1 MKKKLYI
8 TLLTTVLIGMNAC
21 ESSDLPIQHADSYD
35 YITFAVKTQKTQTR
49 AQVYE
54 GYDASRHPQTLG
66 VFGYYN
72 LPAHNF
78 TSAEGTNYAIF
89 NNETVNYDKTSGN
102 WKTNPERKWDDYK
115 NNNFDFFGYMPQ
127 NGQAS
132 LTKSS
137 TQESTYVLS
146 IPYTIPTINDKSSP
160 ILFEK
165 DLSKAPIICA
175 LPEHKEGT
183 TAAGTEKTFERVVE
197 MKFDQTMTG
206 YYLNFQLDTRMNKL
220 RHFRIKGVKLY
231 GTLPTGGTLS
241 RSYTFK
247 ENSWTVEAIK
257 WTDLQTTGFDAT
269 TGIALAKDKDAE
281 NPASPAAN
289 DTLYLNDTKFRR
301 WGATFYAPSTTLFV
315 PTIAVT
321 YDVTMED
328 ENQKEITT
336 RKDVTST
343 IILNNQYFST
353 LKPES
358 TATIY
363 PINILIQPRFLYV
376 LADQDAWS
384 GFLLIDK

>member
-21 ESSDLPIQHADSYD
+21 ESSELPIQHADSYD

-72 LPAHNF
+72 LPDHNF
-78 TSAEGTNYAIF
+78 TSAEGTNQAIF
-89 NNETVNYDKTSGN
+89 NNETVEYDTQSGN
-102 WKTNPERKWDDYK
+102 WKTDPERKWDDYK
-115 NNNFDFFGYMPQ
+115 SNNFDFFGYMPQ
-127 NGQAS
+127 NAQAS
-132 LTKSS
+132 LTKSPTS
-137 TQESTYVLS
+137 ESTYMLS
-146 IPYTIPTINDKSSP
+146 IPYTIPLIYDKPSP

-165 DLSKAPIICA
+165 DLKQAPIICA

-197 MKFDQTMTG
+197 MRFDQTMTG

-220 RHFRIKGVKLY
+220 RHFRIRGVKIY

-241 RSYTFK
+241 RSYTYNG
-247 ENSWTVEAIK
+247 NSWTAEAIK
-257 WTDLQTTGFDAT
+257 WTAPQTTEFDAT

-281 NPASPAAN
+281 YPASPT
-289 DTLYLNDTKFRR
+289 DGETLNIDDTKFHR

-321 YDVTMED
+321 YDVTMAD
-328 ENQKEITT
+328 EKGTEVIT

-343 IILNNQYFST
+343 IILNQQYFST

-384 GFLLIDK
+384 GFLLVDK

>member
-1 MKKKLYI
+1 MKKKQYI

-35 YITFAVKTQKTQTR
+35 YITFAVKTQKPQTR

-54 GYDASRHPQTLG
+54 GYDASRHPHTLG

-72 LPAHNF
+72 LSDHNF
-78 TSAEGTNYAIF
+78 ASAEGTNQAIF

-127 NGQAS
+127 NAQAS
-132 LTKSS
+132 LLKPSAT
-137 TQESTYVLS
+137 ESTYVLS
-146 IPYTIPTINDKSSP
+146 IPYTIPQLNDKPSP
-160 ILFEK
+160 ILF
-165 DLSKAPIICA
+165 DLKQAPIICA
-175 LPEHKEGT
+175 LPEHKEGS

-220 RHFRIKGVKLY
+220 RHFRIKGVKIY

-241 RSYTFK
+241 RSYTYNG
-247 ENSWTVEAIK
+247 NSWTAEAIK
-257 WTDLQTTGFDAT
+257 WTDLQTTVFDANN
-269 TGIALAKDKDAE
+269 GIALAKDKDAE
-281 NPASPAAN
+281 KPASPAAN
-289 DTLYLNDTKFRR
+289 DTLNLNDTKFRR
-301 WGATFYAPSTTLFV
+301 WGATFYTPSTTLFV

-321 YDVTMED
+321 YNVTMED
-328 ENQKEITT
+328 EKGKEVIT
-336 RKDVTST
+336 REDVTST
-343 IILNNQYFST
+343 IILDKQYFET

>member
-1 MKKKLYI
+1 MKKKQYI

-21 ESSDLPIQHADSYD
+21 ESSDLPIQHADNYD

-54 GYDASRHPQTLG
+54 GYDASRHPHTLG

-72 LPAHNF
+72 LPDHNF
-78 TSAEGTNYAIF
+78 ASAEGTNQAIF
-89 NNETVNYDKTSGN
+89 NNETVEYDTQSGN
-102 WKTNPERKWDDYK
+102 WKTDPERKWDDY
-115 NNNFDFFGYMPQ
+115 NSNNFDFFGYMPQ
-127 NGQAS
+127 NAQAS
-132 LTKSS
+132 LTKPS
-137 TQESTYVLS
+137 TSESTYVLS
-146 IPYTIPTINDKSSP
+146 IPYTIPQLNDKASP
-160 ILFEK
+160 ILF
-165 DLSKAPIICA
+165 DLKQAPIICA

-197 MKFDQTMTG
+197 MRFDQTMTG

-220 RHFRIKGVKLY
+220 RHFRIRGVKIY

-247 ENSWTVEAIK
+247 ENSWTAEAIK
-257 WTDLQTTGFDAT
+257 WTNLQTKEFDANN
-269 TGIALAKDKDAE
+269 GIALAMNQDAKK
-281 NPASPAAN
+281 PASPK
-289 DTLYLNDTKFRR
+289 DDETLNIDDKDFHR

-328 ENQKEITT
+328 EKGTEVIT

-343 IILNNQYFST
+343 IILNQQYFST

>member
-49 AQVYE
+49 AQEYE
-54 GYDASRHPQTLG
+54 GYDASRHPHTLG

-72 LPAHNF
+72 LSAHDF
-78 TSAEGTNYAIF
+78 TLGEGTNHAIF
-89 NNETVNYDKTSGN
+89 NNETVNYDETSGN
-102 WKTNPERKWDDYK
+102 WKTTPERKWDDYK

-127 NGQAS
+127 NAKAS

-146 IPYTIPTINDKSSP
+146 IPYTIQINGNLSP
-160 ILFEK
+160 ILF
-165 DLSKAPIICA
+165 DLKQAPIICA
-175 LPEHKEGT
+175 QPEHKEGT
-183 TAAGTEKTFERVVE
+183 TAGGTEKTFERVVE
-197 MKFDQTMTG
+197 MRFDQTMTG
-206 YYLNFQLDTRMNKL
+206 YYLNFQLDSRMNIL
-220 RHFRIKGVKLY
+220 RHFRIKGVKIY

-247 ENSWTVEAIK
+247 ENSWTAEAIK
-257 WTDLQTTGFDAT
+257 WTDLQTKEFDAT
-269 TGIALAKDKDAE
+269 NGIALAKDKA
-281 NPASPAAN
+281 NPASPTEGE
-289 DTLYLNDTKFRR
+289 TLDIDDQDFRR

-321 YDVTMED
+321 YDVTMEG
-328 ENQKEITT
+328 ENKKEITT

-343 IILNNQYFST
+343 IILNQQYFST

>member
-1 MKKKLYI
+1 MKKKQYI
-8 TLLTTVLIGMNAC
+8 TLLTMVLIGMNAC

-49 AQVYE
+49 AQDYE
-54 GYDASRHPQTLG
+54 GYDASRHPHTLG

-72 LPAHNF
+72 LSDHDF
-78 TSAEGTNYAIF
+78 TLGEGTNHAIF
-89 NNETVNYDKTSGN
+89 NNETVEYDTQSGN
-102 WKTNPERKWDDYK
+102 WKTDPERKWDDYK

-127 NGQAS
+127 NAQAS

-137 TQESTYVLS
+137 TSESTYVLS
-146 IPYTIPTINDKSSP
+146 IPYTIPLLNDKASP
-160 ILFEK
+160 ILF
-165 DLSKAPIICA
+165 DLKQAPIICA
-175 LPEHKEGT
+175 LPEHKEET

-220 RHFRIKGVKLY
+220 RHFRIKGVKIY
-231 GTLPTGGTLS
+231 GKLPTGGTLS

-247 ENSWTVEAIK
+247 ENSWTAEPIK
-257 WTDLQTTGFDAT
+257 WTNLQTTEFDAT
-269 TGIALAKDKDAE
+269 TGIALAMNQDAE
-281 NPASPAAN
+281 NPASPK
-289 DTLYLNDTKFRR
+289 DGETLNIDDKDFRR
-301 WGATFYAPSTTLFV
+301 WGATFYAPSTTQFI

-328 ENQKEITT
+328 EKGMEVIT

-343 IILNNQYFST
+343 IILNQQYFST

>member
-1 MKKKLYI
+1 MKKKQYI

-54 GYDASRHPQTLG
+54 GYDASRHPHTLG

-72 LPAHNF
+72 LPDHNF
-78 TSAEGTNYAIF
+78 ASAEGTNQAIF
-89 NNETVNYDKTSGN
+89 NNETVEYDTQSGN
-102 WKTNPERKWDDYK
+102 WKTDPERKWDDYK
-115 NNNFDFFGYMPQ
+115 SNNFDFFGYMPQ
-127 NGQAS
+127 NTQAS
-132 LTKSS
+132 PTKSS

-146 IPYTIPTINDKSSP
+146 IPYTIPQLYGKASP
-160 ILFEK
+160 ILF
-165 DLSKAPIICA
+165 DLKQAPIICA

-197 MKFDQTMTG
+197 MRFDQTMTG

-220 RHFRIKGVKLY
+220 RHFRIRGVKIY

-247 ENSWTVEAIK
+247 ENSWTAEAIK
-257 WTDLQTTGFDAT
+257 WTNLQTKEFDAT
-269 TGIALAKDKDAE
+269 TGIALAMNQDAKK
-281 NPASPAAN
+281 PASPK
-289 DTLYLNDTKFRR
+289 DDETLNIDDKDFHR

-321 YDVTMED
+321 YDVTMAD
-328 ENQKEITT
+328 EKGTEVIT

-343 IILNNQYFST
+343 IILNQQYFST

>member
-1 MKKKLYI
+1 MKKKQYI
-8 TLLTTVLIGMNAC
+8 TLLTTVLIGLNAC

-49 AQVYE
+49 AQEYE
-54 GYDASRHPQTLG
+54 GYDANRHPHTLG

-78 TSAEGTNYAIF
+78 TSAEGTSHAIF
-89 NNETVNYDKTSGN
+89 NNETVEYDTQSGN

-115 NNNFDFFGYMPQ
+115 SNNFDFFGYMPQ
-127 NGQAS
+127 NAQAS

-137 TQESTYVLS
+137 TSESTYVLS
-146 IPYTIPTINDKSSP
+146 IPYTIQINGNPSP
-160 ILFEK
+160 ILF
-165 DLSKAPIICA
+165 DLKQAPIICA

-206 YYLNFQLDTRMNKL
+206 YYLNFQLDTRMNIL
-220 RHFRIKGVKLY
+220 RHFRITGVKIY

-241 RSYTFK
+241 RSYTFNG
-247 ENSWTVEAIK
+247 NSWTAEAIK
-257 WTDLQTTGFDAT
+257 WTDLKTKEFDAT
-269 TGIALAKDKDAE
+269 NGIALAMKQDAE
-281 NPASPAAN
+281 NPASPT
-289 DTLYLNDTKFRR
+289 DGETLDIDDKDFRR

-328 ENQKEITT
+328 EKGTEVTT

-343 IILNNQYFST
+343 IILNQQYFST

>member
-1 MKKKLYI
+1 MKKKLYN
-8 TLLTTVLIGMNAC
+8 TLLTMVLIGMNAC

-35 YITFAVKTQKTQTR
+35 YITFAVKTQKNQTR

-54 GYDASRHPQTLG
+54 GYDASRHPHTLG

-72 LPAHNF
+72 LSAHDF
-78 TSAEGTNYAIF
+78 ASAEGTNHAIF
-89 NNETVNYDKTSGN
+89 NNDTVNYDKTSGN
-102 WKTNPERKWDDYK
+102 WKTTPERKWDDYK

-127 NGQAS
+127 NKQAS

-137 TQESTYVLS
+137 TSESTYVLS
-146 IPYTIPTINDKSSP
+146 IPYTIPLINDKPSP

-220 RHFRIKGVKLY
+220 RHFRIKGVKIY

-247 ENSWTVEAIK
+247 ENSWTAEAIK
-257 WTDLQTTGFDAT
+257 WTDLQTTVFDAT

-281 NPASPAAN
+281 NPAPPAAN
-289 DTLYLNDTKFRR
+289 DTLNLNDTKFRR

-328 ENQKEITT
+328 ENKKEITT

-343 IILNNQYFST
+343 IILNQQYFST

-384 GFLLIDK
+384 GFLLVDK

>member
-1 MKKKLYI
+1 MKKKQYI
-8 TLLTTVLIGMNAC
+8 TLLTTVLIGLNAC

-35 YITFAVKTQKTQTR
+35 YITFAVKTQKAQTR
-49 AQVYE
+49 AQEYE
-54 GYDASRHPQTLG
+54 GYDANRHPHTLG

-72 LPAHNF
+72 LPAHDF
-78 TSAEGTNYAIF
+78 TSAEGTNHAIF
-89 NNETVNYDKTSGN
+89 NNETVEYDTQSGN
-102 WKTNPERKWDDYK
+102 WKTTPERKWDDYK
-115 NNNFDFFGYMPQ
+115 SNNFDFFGYMPQ
-127 NGQAS
+127 NAQAS

-137 TQESTYVLS
+137 TSESTYVLS
-146 IPYTIPTINDKSSP
+146 IPYTIPQINDLPSP
-160 ILFEK
+160 ILFNLK
-165 DLSKAPIICA
+165 QAPIICA

-197 MKFDQTMTG
+197 MRFDQTMTG
-206 YYLNFQLDTRMNKL
+206 YYLNFQLDKRMNIL
-220 RHFRIKGVKLY
+220 RHFRIRDVKIY
-231 GTLPTGGTLS
+231 GKLPTGGTLS
-241 RSYTFK
+241 RSYTF
-247 ENSWTVEAIK
+247 NGHSWTAENIK
-257 WTDLQTTGFDAT
+257 WTDLQTKEFDAT
-269 TGIALAKDKDAE
+269 NGIALAKDKDAK
-281 NPASPAAN
+281 NPAPPTAN
-289 DTLYLNDTKFRR
+289 DTLNLNDTKFRR

-328 ENQKEITT
+328 ENKKEITT

-343 IILNNQYFST
+343 IILNQQYFST

>member
-21 ESSDLPIQHADSYD
+21 ESNDLPIQHADSYD

-54 GYDASRHPQTLG
+54 GYDASRHPHTLG

-72 LPAHNF
+72 LSAHNF

-89 NNETVNYDKTSGN
+89 NNETVNYDTLSGN

-127 NGQAS
+127 NAQAS
-132 LTKSS
+132 LLKPSAT
-137 TQESTYVLS
+137 ESTYVLS
-146 IPYTIPTINDKSSP
+146 IPYTIPLINDLSSP

-165 DLSKAPIICA
+165 DLREAPIICA

-220 RHFRIKGVKLY
+220 RHFRIKGVKIY

-247 ENSWTVEAIK
+247 ENSWTAEAIK
-257 WTDLQTTGFDAT
+257 WTDLQTTVFDANN
-269 TGIALAKDKDAE
+269 GIALAKDKDAKKT
-281 NPASPAAN
+281 ASPT
-289 DTLYLNDTKFRR
+289 DGETLNIDDTKFHR

-321 YDVTMED
+321 YDVTMAD
-328 ENQKEITT
+328 EKGKEVIT

-343 IILNNQYFST
+343 IILDKQYFET

-384 GFLLIDK
+384 GFLLVDK

>member
-1 MKKKLYI
+1 MKKKQYI

-49 AQVYE
+49 AQEYE
-54 GYDASRHPQTLG
+54 GYDASRHPHTLG

-72 LPAHNF
+72 LPAYDF
-78 TSAEGTNYAIF
+78 TSAEGTSHAIF
-89 NNETVNYDKTSGN
+89 NNETVEYDTQSGN

-115 NNNFDFFGYMPQ
+115 SNNFDFFGYMPQ
-127 NGQAS
+127 NAQAS

-146 IPYTIPTINDKSSP
+146 IPYTIQINGNPSP
-160 ILFEK
+160 ILF
-165 DLSKAPIICA
+165 DLKQAPIICA
-175 LPEHKEGT
+175 QPEHKEGT
-183 TAAGTEKTFERVVE
+183 TAGGTEKTFERVVE

-206 YYLNFQLDTRMNKL
+206 YYLNFQLDNRMNIL
-220 RHFRIKGVKLY
+220 RHFRIRGVKIY

-241 RSYTFK
+241 RSYTFNG
-247 ENSWTVEAIK
+247 NSWTAETIK
-257 WTDLQTTGFDAT
+257 WTNLKTTNFDAS

-281 NPASPAAN
+281 NPAPPAAN
-289 DTLYLNDTKFRR
+289 DTLNLNDTKFRR

-328 ENQKEITT
+328 EKGTEVTT

-343 IILNNQYFST
+343 IILNQQYFST

-384 GFLLIDK
+384 GFLLVDK

>member
-1 MKKKLYI
+1 MKKKQYI
-8 TLLTTVLIGMNAC
+8 TLLTTVFIGMNAC

-72 LPAHNF
+72 LPAHDF
-78 TSAEGTNYAIF
+78 ASAEGNAIF
-89 NNETVNYDKTSGN
+89 NNEIVNYDKTSGN
-102 WKTNPERKWDDYK
+102 WKTTPERKWDDY
-115 NNNFDFFGYMPQ
+115 NSNNFDFFGYMPQ

-132 LTKSS
+132 LTKPSA
-137 TQESTYVLS
+137 TESTYVLS
-146 IPYTIPTINDKSSP
+146 IPYTIPLIYDKPSP

-220 RHFRIKGVKLY
+220 RHFRIKGVKIY
-231 GTLPTGGTLS
+231 GTLPTEGTLS

-247 ENSWTVEAIK
+247 ENSWTAEAIK
-257 WTDLQTTGFDAT
+257 WTNLQTTVFDANN
-269 TGIALAKDKDAE
+269 GIALAMNQDAKK
-281 NPASPAAN
+281 PASPK
-289 DTLYLNDTKFRR
+289 DDETLNIDDKDFHR

-328 ENQKEITT
+328 ENKTEVIT

-343 IILNNQYFST
+343 IILDKQYFST

-358 TATIY
+358 TTTIY

-384 GFLLIDK
+384 GFLLVDK

>member
-35 YITFAVKTQKTQTR
+35 YITFAVKTQKNQTR
-49 AQVYE
+49 AQEYE
-54 GYDASRHPQTLG
+54 GYDASRHPHTLG
-66 VFGYYN
+66 AFGYYN
-72 LPAHNF
+72 LSAHDF
-78 TSAEGTNYAIF
+78 TSAEGNAIF
-89 NNETVNYDKTSGN
+89 NNETVNYDETSGN
-102 WKTNPERKWDDYK
+102 WKTNPERKWDDY
-115 NNNFDFFGYMPQ
+115 NSNNFDFFGYMPQ
-127 NGQAS
+127 YAQAS

-146 IPYTIPTINDKSSP
+146 IPYTIPQLNGKDSP
-160 ILFEK
+160 ILF
-165 DLSKAPIICA
+165 DLKLAPIICA

-183 TAAGTEKTFERVVE
+183 TAAGTEKTFERVAE

-220 RHFRIKGVKLY
+220 RHFRIKGVKIY

-247 ENSWTVEAIK
+247 ENNWTAEAIK
-257 WTDLQTTGFDAT
+257 WTELQIKEFDANN
-269 TGIALAKDKDAE
+269 GIALAMNQDAKK
-281 NPASPAAN
+281 PASPT
-289 DTLYLNDTKFRR
+289 DGETLNIDNTKFHR
-301 WGATFYAPSTTLFV
+301 WGATFYAPSTTQFI

-328 ENQKEITT
+328 EKGTEVIT
-336 RKDVTST
+336 RENVTST
-343 IILNNQYFST
+343 IILDKQYFST

>member
-1 MKKKLYI
+1 MKKKQYI

-21 ESSDLPIQHADSYD
+21 ESNDLPIQHADSYD

-72 LPAHNF
+72 
-78 TSAEGTNYAIF
+78 AEGTNHAIF
-89 NNETVNYDKTSGN
+89 NNETVEYDTQSGN
-102 WKTNPERKWDDYK
+102 WKTTPERKWDDYK
-115 NNNFDFFGYMPQ
+115 SNNFDFFGYMPQ

-146 IPYTIPTINDKSSP
+146 IPYTIQLNDKPSP
-160 ILFEK
+160 ILF
-165 DLSKAPIICA
+165 DLKQAPIICA
-175 LPEHKEGT
+175 LPEHKEGS

-197 MKFDQTMTG
+197 MKFDQTMAG

-220 RHFRIKGVKLY
+220 RHFRIKGVKIY

-247 ENSWTVEAIK
+247 ENSWTAEAIK

-289 DTLYLNDTKFRR
+289 DTLNLNDTKFRR

-328 ENQKEITT
+328 ENKKEITT

-343 IILNNQYFST
+343 IILNQQYFST

-363 PINILIQPRFLYV
+363 PINILIQPRYLYV

>member
-1 MKKKLYI
+1 MKKKQYF
-8 TLLTTVLIGMNAC
+8 TLLTMVLIGMNAC

-54 GYDASRHPQTLG
+54 GYDASRHPHTLG

-72 LPAHNF
+72 LPDHNF
-78 TSAEGTNYAIF
+78 ASAEGTNHAIF
-89 NNETVNYDKTSGN
+89 NNETVEYDTQSGN
-102 WKTNPERKWDDYK
+102 WKTTPERKWDDY
-115 NNNFDFFGYMPQ
+115 NSNNFDFFGYMPQ
-127 NGQAS
+127 NKQAS

-137 TQESTYVLS
+137 TSESTYVLS
-146 IPYTIPTINDKSSP
+146 IPYTIPQLKEQASP
-160 ILFEK
+160 ILF
-165 DLSKAPIICA
+165 DLKQAPIICA

-183 TAAGTEKTFERVVE
+183 AAAGTEKTFERVVE
-197 MKFDQTMTG
+197 MRFDQTMTG

-220 RHFRIKGVKLY
+220 RHFRIKGVKIY
-231 GTLPTGGTLS
+231 GTLPIGGTLS

-247 ENSWTVEAIK
+247 ENSWTAEAIK
-257 WTDLQTTGFDAT
+257 WTDLQTTVFDAT
-269 TGIALAKDKDAE
+269 TGIALAMNQDAKKT
-281 NPASPAAN
+281 ASPT
-289 DTLYLNDTKFRR
+289 DGETLNIDDTKFHR

-321 YDVTMED
+321 YDVSMED
-328 ENQKEITT
+328 EKGKEVIT
-336 RKDVTST
+336 RKNVTST
-343 IILNNQYFST
+343 IILDKQYFDT
-353 LKPES
+353 LNPES

-384 GFLLIDK
+384 GFLLVDK

>member
-1 MKKKLYI
+1 MKKKQYF
-8 TLLTTVLIGMNAC
+8 TLLTMVLIGMNAC
-21 ESSDLPIQHADSYD
+21 ESNDLPIQHADSYD

-66 VFGYYN
+66 IFGYYN
-72 LPAHNF
+72 LPAHDF
-78 TSAEGTNYAIF
+78 TSAEGTNIAIF

-115 NNNFDFFGYMPQ
+115 SNNFDFFGYMPQ
-127 NGQAS
+127 NKQAS

-137 TQESTYVLS
+137 TSESTYVLS
-146 IPYTIPTINDKSSP
+146 IPYTMQIKGKASP
-160 ILFEK
+160 ILF
-165 DLSKAPIICA
+165 DLKQAPIICA

-220 RHFRIKGVKLY
+220 RHFRIKGVKIY

-247 ENSWTVEAIK
+247 ENSWTAEAIK
-257 WTDLQTTGFDAT
+257 WTDLKTTVFDANN
-269 TGIALAKDKDAE
+269 GIALAMNQDAKKT
-281 NPASPAAN
+281 ASPT
-289 DTLYLNDTKFRR
+289 DGETLNIDDTKFHR

-328 ENQKEITT
+328 EKGKEVIT

-343 IILNNQYFST
+343 IILDKQYFET

>member
-1 MKKKLYI
+1 MKKKQYI

-72 LPAHNF
+72 LPDHNF
-78 TSAEGTNYAIF
+78 TSAEGTNQAIF
-89 NNETVNYDKTSGN
+89 NNETVEYDTQSGN
-102 WKTNPERKWDDYK
+102 WKTDPERKWDDYK
-115 NNNFDFFGYMPQ
+115 SNNFDFFGYMPQ
-127 NGQAS
+127 NAQAS

-137 TQESTYVLS
+137 TSESTYVLS
-146 IPYTIPTINDKSSP
+146 IPYTIPQFNDKASP
-160 ILFEK
+160 ILF
-165 DLSKAPIICA
+165 DLKQAPIICA

-220 RHFRIKGVKLY
+220 RHFRIRGVKIY
-231 GTLPTGGTLS
+231 GTLPIGGTLS
-241 RSYTFK
+241 RNYTFK
-247 ENSWTVEAIK
+247 ENSWTAEAIK
-257 WTDLQTTGFDAT
+257 WTDLQTKEFDANN
-269 TGIALAKDKDAE
+269 GIALAMKQDAE
-281 NPASPAAN
+281 SPASPK
-289 DTLYLNDTKFRR
+289 DDETLNIDDKDFHR

-328 ENQKEITT
+328 EKGTEVIT

-343 IILNNQYFST
+343 IILNQQYFST

-376 LADQDAWS
+376 LTDQDAWS

>member
-1 MKKKLYI
+1 MKKKQYI
-8 TLLTTVLIGMNAC
+8 TLLTMVLIGMNAC

-72 LPAHNF
+72 LPDHNF
-78 TSAEGTNYAIF
+78 ASAEGTNYAIF

-102 WKTNPERKWDDYK
+102 WKTDPERKWDDYK

-137 TQESTYVLS
+137 ATESTYVLS
-146 IPYTIPTINDKSSP
+146 IPYTIPLINDKPSP

-220 RHFRIKGVKLY
+220 RHFRIKGVKIY
-231 GTLPTGGTLS
+231 GTLPIGGTLS

-247 ENSWTVEAIK
+247 GNSWTAEAIK
-257 WTDLQTTGFDAT
+257 WTDLKTTVFDANN
-269 TGIALAKDKDAE
+269 GIALAMNQDAKKK
-281 NPASPAAN
+281 ASPT
-289 DTLYLNDTKFRR
+289 DGETLNIDDTKFHR

-328 ENQKEITT
+328 ENKTEVIT
-336 RKDVTST
+336 RKNVTST
-343 IILNNQYFST
+343 IILDKQYFDT
-353 LKPES
+353 LNPES

-384 GFLLIDK
+384 GFLLVDK

>member
-8 TLLTTVLIGMNAC
+8 TLLTMVLIGMNAC

-49 AQVYE
+49 AQEYE
-54 GYDASRHPQTLG
+54 GYDASRHPHTLG

-72 LPAHNF
+72 LPDHNF
-78 TSAEGTNYAIF
+78 ASAEGTNHAIF
-89 NNETVNYDKTSGN
+89 NNDTVNYDETSGN

-115 NNNFDFFGYMPQ
+115 SNNFDFFGYMPQ
-127 NGQAS
+127 NKQAS

-137 TQESTYVLS
+137 TSESTYVLS
-146 IPYTIPTINDKSSP
+146 IPYTMQIKGKASP
-160 ILFEK
+160 ILF
-165 DLSKAPIICA
+165 DLKQAPIICA

-220 RHFRIKGVKLY
+220 RHFRIKGVKIY
-231 GTLPTGGTLS
+231 GTLPIGGTLS

-247 ENSWTVEAIK
+247 ENSWTAEAIK
-257 WTDLQTTGFDAT
+257 WTDLQTTVFDANN
-269 TGIALAKDKDAE
+269 GIPLAKDKDAE

-289 DTLYLNDTKFRR
+289 DTLNLNDTKFRR
-301 WGATFYAPSTTLFV
+301 WGATFYAPSTTQFI

-328 ENQKEITT
+328 EKGKEVIT
-336 RKDVTST
+336 RKNVTST
-343 IILNNQYFST
+343 IILDKQYFDT
-353 LKPES
+353 LNPES

-384 GFLLIDK
+384 GFLLVDK

>member
-49 AQVYE
+49 AQEYE
-54 GYDASRHPQTLG
+54 GYDASRHPHTLG

-72 LPAHNF
+72 
-78 TSAEGTNYAIF
+78 AEGTNHAIF
-89 NNETVNYDKTSGN
+89 NNETVEYDTQSGN
-102 WKTNPERKWDDYK
+102 WKTNPERKWDDY
-115 NNNFDFFGYMPQ
+115 NSNNFDFFGYMPQ
-127 NGQAS
+127 YAQAS

-206 YYLNFQLDTRMNKL
+206 YYLNFQLDTRMNKI
-220 RHFRIKGVKLY
+220 RHFRIQGVKIY

-241 RSYTFK
+241 RSYTSK
-247 ENSWTVEAIK
+247 ENSWTAEAIK
-257 WTDLQTTGFDAT
+257 WTDLQTKEFDAT
-269 TGIALAKDKDAE
+269 NGIALAKDKDAE

-289 DTLYLNDTKFRR
+289 DTLNLNDTKFRR

-321 YDVTMED
+321 YDVTMAD
-328 ENQKEITT
+328 EKEVIT

-343 IILNNQYFST
+343 IILDKQYFET

-363 PINILIQPRFLYV
+363 PINILIQPRYLYV

-384 GFLLIDK
+384 GFLLVDK

>member
-1 MKKKLYI
+1 MKKKQYI
-8 TLLTTVLIGMNAC
+8 TLLTMVLIGMNAC

-35 YITFAVKTQKTQTR
+35 YITFAVKTQKPQTR

-54 GYDASRHPQTLG
+54 GYDASRHPHTLG

-72 LPAHNF
+72 LPDYNF
-78 TSAEGTNYAIF
+78 TSAEGTNHAIF
-89 NNETVNYDKTSGN
+89 NNDTVNYDETSGN

-115 NNNFDFFGYMPQ
+115 SNNFDFFGYMPQ
-127 NGQAS
+127 NKQAS

-137 TQESTYVLS
+137 TSESTYVLS
-146 IPYTIPTINDKSSP
+146 IPYTMQIKGKASP
-160 ILFEK
+160 ILF
-165 DLSKAPIICA
+165 DLKQAPIICA

-220 RHFRIKGVKLY
+220 RHFRIKGVKIY

-247 ENSWTVEAIK
+247 ENSWTAEAIK
-257 WTDLQTTGFDAT
+257 WTDLQTKEFDAT

-289 DTLYLNDTKFRR
+289 DTLNLNDTKFRR
-301 WGATFYAPSTTLFV
+301 WGATFYAPSTTQFI

-328 ENQKEITT
+328 EKGKEVIT
-336 RKDVTST
+336 RKNVTST
-343 IILNNQYFST
+343 IILDKQYFDT
-353 LKPES
+353 LNPES

-384 GFLLIDK
+384 GFLLVDK

>member
-1 MKKKLYI
+1 MKKKQYI

-35 YITFAVKTQKTQTR
+35 YITFAVKTQKPQTR
-49 AQVYE
+49 AQEYE
-54 GYDASRHPQTLG
+54 GYDANRHPHTLG

-72 LPAHNF
+72 LPDHNF
-78 TSAEGTNYAIF
+78 TSAEGNAIF

-102 WKTNPERKWDDYK
+102 WKTTPERKWDDYK
-115 NNNFDFFGYMPQ
+115 SNNFDFFGYMPQ
-127 NGQAS
+127 NAQAS
-132 LTKSS
+132 LTKPS
-137 TQESTYVLS
+137 TSESTYVLS
-146 IPYTIPTINDKSSP
+146 IPYTIPQLNDKPSP
-160 ILFEK
+160 ILFNLK
-165 DLSKAPIICA
+165 QAPIICA
-175 LPEHKEGT
+175 LPDHKEGT
-183 TAAGTEKTFERVVE
+183 TAGGTEKTFERVVE
-197 MKFDQTMTG
+197 MRFDQTMTG
-206 YYLNFQLDTRMNKL
+206 YYLNFQLDSRMNIL
-220 RHFRIKGVKLY
+220 RHFRITGVKIY

-241 RSYTFK
+241 RSYTFNG
-247 ENSWTVEAIK
+247 NSWTAEAIK
-257 WTDLQTTGFDAT
+257 WTDLQTKEFDAT
-269 TGIALAKDKDAE
+269 NGIALAKDAA
-281 NPASPAAN
+281 NPASPKEGEAL
-289 DTLYLNDTKFRR
+289 DIDDQDFYR

-328 ENQKEITT
+328 EKGMEVTT

-343 IILNNQYFST
+343 IILNQQYFST

>member
-1 MKKKLYI
+1 MKKKQYI
-8 TLLTTVLIGMNAC
+8 TLLTTVLIGLNAC
-21 ESSDLPIQHADSYD
+21 ESSDLPIQRADSYD
-35 YITFAVKTQKTQTR
+35 YITFAVKTQKNQTR

-54 GYDASRHPQTLG
+54 GYDASRHPHTLG
-66 VFGYYN
+66 VFGYHN
-72 LPAHNF
+72 LSDHDF
-78 TSAEGTNYAIF
+78 TSEEGTNHAIF
-89 NNETVNYDKTSGN
+89 NNEKVEYDTQSRN
-102 WKTNPERKWDDYK
+102 WKTEPERKWDDYK
-115 NNNFDFFGYMPQ
+115 SNNFDFFGYMPQ
-127 NGQAS
+127 NTQAS

-146 IPYTIPTINDKSSP
+146 ILYTIQINDKTSP
-160 ILFEK
+160 ILF
-165 DLSKAPIICA
+165 DLKQAPIICA

-183 TAAGTEKTFERVVE
+183 PAAGTEKTFERVVE
-197 MKFDQTMTG
+197 MRFDQTMTG

-220 RHFRIKGVKLY
+220 RHFRIKGVKIY
-231 GTLPTGGTLS
+231 GTLPTGGTLL

-247 ENSWTVEAIK
+247 GNSWTAEAIK
-257 WTDLQTTGFDAT
+257 WTNLQTTVFDANN
-269 TGIALAKDKDAE
+269 GIALAKDKDAK
-281 NPASPAAN
+281 NPASPT
-289 DTLYLNDTKFRR
+289 DGETLNIDDKDFRR

-328 ENQKEITT
+328 ENKTEVIT

-343 IILNNQYFST
+343 IILNQKYFNT

-384 GFLLIDK
+384 GFLLVDK

>member
-1 MKKKLYI
+1 M
-8 TLLTTVLIGMNAC
+8 VLIGLNAC
-21 ESSDLPIQHADSYD
+21 ESSDLPIQRADSYD
-35 YITFAVKTQKTQTR
+35 YITFAVKTQKNQTR

-54 GYDASRHPQTLG
+54 GYDASRHPHTLG

-72 LPAHNF
+72 LPALDF
-78 TSAEGTNYAIF
+78 ASAAGTNHAIF
-89 NNETVNYDKTSGN
+89 NNETVNYDETSGN
-102 WKTNPERKWDDYK
+102 WKTTPERKWDDYK
-115 NNNFDFFGYMPQ
+115 SNNFDFFGYMPQ
-127 NGQAS
+127 NKQAS

-137 TQESTYVLS
+137 TSESTYVLS
-146 IPYTIPTINDKSSP
+146 IPYTIPQLNDKASP
-160 ILFEK
+160 ILF
-165 DLSKAPIICA
+165 DLKQAPIICA

-183 TAAGTEKTFERVVE
+183 PAAGTEKTFERVVE
-197 MKFDQTMTG
+197 MRFDQTMTG

-220 RHFRIKGVKLY
+220 RHFRIKGVKIY
-231 GTLPTGGTLS
+231 GTLPIGGTLS
-241 RSYTFK
+241 RSYTFNG
-247 ENSWTVEAIK
+247 NSWTAEAIK
-257 WTDLQTTGFDAT
+257 WRDLKTKEFDAT
-269 TGIALAKDKDAE
+269 NGIALAKDKDAAE
-281 NPASPAAN
+281 PASSAAN
-289 DTLYLNDTKFRR
+289 DTLNLNDTKFRR

-328 ENQKEITT
+328 ENKTEVIT

-343 IILNNQYFST
+343 IILNQQYFNT

-384 GFLLIDK
+384 GVLLVDK

>member
-1 MKKKLYI
+1 MKKKQYI
-8 TLLTTVLIGMNAC
+8 TLLTMVLIGMNAC

-35 YITFAVKTQKTQTR
+35 YITFAVKTQKNQTR
-49 AQVYE
+49 AQIYE
-54 GYDASRHPQTLG
+54 GYDASRHPHTLG

-72 LPAHNF
+72 LPAHDF
-78 TSAEGTNYAIF
+78 ASAEGTNQAIF
-89 NNETVNYDKTSGN
+89 NNETVEYDTQSGN
-102 WKTNPERKWDDYK
+102 WKTNPERKWDDY
-115 NNNFDFFGYMPQ
+115 NSNNFDFFGYMPQ
-127 NGQAS
+127 NAQAS
-132 LTKSS
+132 LTKPS
-137 TQESTYVLS
+137 TSESTYVLS
-146 IPYTIPTINDKSSP
+146 IPYTIPPQLNGNPSP
-160 ILFEK
+160 ILF
-165 DLSKAPIICA
+165 DLKQAPIICA

-183 TAAGTEKTFERVVE
+183 PAAGTEKTFERVVE
-197 MKFDQTMTG
+197 MRFDQTMTG

-220 RHFRIKGVKLY
+220 RHFRIKGVKIY

-247 ENSWTVEAIK
+247 ENSWTAEAIK
-257 WTDLQTTGFDAT
+257 WTDLQTKEFDAT
-269 TGIALAKDKDAE
+269 TGIALAKDKDAKKT
-281 NPASPAAN
+281 ASPAAN
-289 DTLYLNDTKFRR
+289 DTLNLNDTKFRR

-328 ENQKEITT
+328 ENKTEVIT

-343 IILNNQYFST
+343 IILNQQYFST

-376 LADQDAWS
+376 LADQDALS
-384 GFLLIDK
+384 GFLLVDK

>member
-1 MKKKLYI
+1 MKKKQYI
-8 TLLTTVLIGMNAC
+8 TLLTTVLVGLNAC

-49 AQVYE
+49 AQEYE
-54 GYDASRHPQTLG
+54 GYNASRHPHTLG

-72 LPAHNF
+72 LPAHGF
-78 TSAEGTNYAIF
+78 TSAEGTNHAIF
-89 NNETVNYDKTSGN
+89 NNETVNYDANSGN

-127 NGQAS
+127 NAQAS

-146 IPYTIPTINDKSSP
+146 IPYTIPQLNGKPSP

-165 DLSKAPIICA
+165 DLSEAPIICA

-183 TAAGTEKTFERVVE
+183 TAAGTEKTFERMVE

-220 RHFRIKGVKLY
+220 RHFRIRGVKIY

-241 RSYTFK
+241 RSYTFNG
-247 ENSWTVEAIK
+247 NSWTAENIK
-257 WTDLQTTGFDAT
+257 WNDLQTKEFDAT
-269 TGIALAKDKDAE
+269 NGIALAKDKDAE
-281 NPASPAAN
+281 NPASPKEGEALDIN
-289 DTLYLNDTKFRR
+289 DLDFYR

-328 ENQKEITT
+328 ENKKEITT
-336 RKDVTST
+336 RENVTST
-343 IILNNQYFST
+343 IILGNQYFST

-363 PINILIQPRFLYV
+363 PIHILIQPRFLYV

>member
-1 MKKKLYI
+1 MKKKQYI
-8 TLLTTVLIGMNAC
+8 TLLTTVLIGINAC

-72 LPAHNF
+72 LPDHNF
-78 TSAEGTNYAIF
+78 ASAEGTNQAIF
-89 NNETVNYDKTSGN
+89 NNETVEYDTQSGN
-102 WKTNPERKWDDYK
+102 WKTDPERKWDDYK
-115 NNNFDFFGYMPQ
+115 SNNFDFFGYMPQ
-127 NGQAS
+127 NAQAS

-137 TQESTYVLS
+137 TSESTYVLS
-146 IPYTIPTINDKSSP
+146 IPYTIPQFNDKASP
-160 ILFEK
+160 ILF
-165 DLSKAPIICA
+165 DLKQAPIICA

-220 RHFRIKGVKLY
+220 RHFRIRGVKIY
-231 GTLPTGGTLS
+231 GTLPIGGTLS
-241 RSYTFK
+241 RNYTFK
-247 ENSWTVEAIK
+247 ENSWTAEAIK
-257 WTDLQTTGFDAT
+257 WTDLQTKEFDANN
-269 TGIALAKDKDAE
+269 GIALAMKQDAE
-281 NPASPAAN
+281 SPASPK
-289 DTLYLNDTKFRR
+289 DDETLNIDDKDFHR

-328 ENQKEITT
+328 EKGTEVIT

-343 IILNNQYFST
+343 IILNQQYFST

-376 LADQDAWS
+376 LTDQDAWS

>member
-1 MKKKLYI
+1 MKKKQYI

-35 YITFAVKTQKTQTR
+35 YITFAVKTQKPQTR

-54 GYDASRHPQTLG
+54 GYDASRHPHTLG

-72 LPAHNF
+72 LPAHDF
-78 TSAEGTNYAIF
+78 ASAEGNAIF
-89 NNETVNYDKTSGN
+89 NNETVRYDTQSGN

-115 NNNFDFFGYMPQ
+115 SNNFDFFGYMPQ

-137 TQESTYVLS
+137 ATESTYVLS
-146 IPYTIPTINDKSSP
+146 IPYTIPTINDKASP
-160 ILFEK
+160 ILF
-165 DLSKAPIICA
+165 DLKQAPIICA

-220 RHFRIKGVKLY
+220 RHFRIKGVKIY

-241 RSYTFK
+241 RSYTYNG
-247 ENSWTVEAIK
+247 NSWTAEPIK
-257 WTDLQTTGFDAT
+257 WTDLQTTVFDAT
-269 TGIALAKDKDAE
+269 TGIALAMKQDAE
-281 NPASPAAN
+281 NPASPK
-289 DTLYLNDTKFRR
+289 DDETLNIDDKDFRR

-321 YDVTMED
+321 YDVTMAD
-328 ENQKEITT
+328 EKEVIT

-343 IILNNQYFST
+343 IILDKQYFET

-384 GFLLIDK
+384 GFLLVDK

>member
-54 GYDASRHPQTLG
+54 GYDASRHPHTLG
-66 VFGYYN
+66 AFGYYN
-72 LPAHNF
+72 LSAHDF
-78 TSAEGTNYAIF
+78 TSAEGNAIF
-89 NNETVNYDKTSGN
+89 NNETVNYDETSGN

-115 NNNFDFFGYMPQ
+115 SNNFDFFGYMPQ
-127 NGQAS
+127 NAQAS
-132 LTKSS
+132 LTKPS
-137 TQESTYVLS
+137 TSESTYVLS
-146 IPYTIPTINDKSSP
+146 IPYTIPQLNDKASP
-160 ILFEK
+160 ILF
-165 DLSKAPIICA
+165 DLKQAPIICA

-220 RHFRIKGVKLY
+220 RHFRIKGVKIY

-247 ENSWTVEAIK
+247 ENSWTAEAIK
-257 WTDLQTTGFDAT
+257 WTNLQTKEFDANN
-269 TGIALAKDKDAE
+269 GIALAMTQNAE
-281 NPASPAAN
+281 APASPT
-289 DTLYLNDTKFRR
+289 DGETLNIDDTKFHR

-321 YDVTMED
+321 YDVTMAD
-328 ENQKEITT
+328 EKGTEVIT

-343 IILNNQYFST
+343 IILNQQYFST

>member
-1 MKKKLYI
+1 MKKKQYI
-8 TLLTTVLIGMNAC
+8 TLLTTVLIGFNAC
-21 ESSDLPIQHADSYD
+21 ESGDLPIQHADSYD
-35 YITFAVKTQKTQTR
+35 YITFAVRTQKTQTR
-49 AQVYE
+49 AQEYE

-72 LPAHNF
+72 LPAHDF
-78 TSAEGTNYAIF
+78 TSAEGTSHAIF
-89 NNETVNYDKTSGN
+89 NNETVNYDETSGN

-115 NNNFDFFGYMPQ
+115 SNNFDFFGYMPQ
-127 NGQAS
+127 NAQAS
-132 LTKSS
+132 LTKPS
-137 TQESTYVLS
+137 TSESTYVLS
-146 IPYTIPTINDKSSP
+146 IPYTIPQLYDKPSP
-160 ILFEK
+160 ILF
-165 DLSKAPIICA
+165 DLKQAPIICA
-175 LPEHKEGT
+175 LPDHKEGT
-183 TAAGTEKTFERVVE
+183 TAAGTEKTFARVVE
-197 MKFDQTMTG
+197 MRFDQTMTG

-220 RHFRIKGVKLY
+220 RHFRITGVKIY

-247 ENSWTVEAIK
+247 ENSWTAEAIK
-257 WTDLQTTGFDAT
+257 WTDLQTTNFDAS
-269 TGIALAKDKDAE
+269 TGIALAK

-289 DTLYLNDTKFRR
+289 DTLNLNDTKFRR

-328 ENQKEITT
+328 ENKKEITT
-336 RKDVTST
+336 RENVTST
-343 IILNNQYFST
+343 IILNQQYFST

-384 GFLLIDK
+384 GFLLVDK

>member
-1 MKKKLYI
+1 MKKKQYI
-8 TLLTTVLIGMNAC
+8 TLLTTVLIGINAC
-21 ESSDLPIQHADSYD
+21 ESNDLPIQRADNYD
-35 YITFAVKTQKTQTR
+35 YITFAVKTQKAQTR
-49 AQVYE
+49 AQEYE
-54 GYDASRHPQTLG
+54 GYDASRHPHTLG

-72 LPAHNF
+72 LPDHNF
-78 TSAEGTNYAIF
+78 TSAEGTNQAIF
-89 NNETVNYDKTSGN
+89 NNETVEYDTQSGN
-102 WKTNPERKWDDYK
+102 WKTDPERKWDDYK
-115 NNNFDFFGYMPQ
+115 SNNFDFFGYMPQ
-127 NGQAS
+127 NAQAS

-137 TQESTYVLS
+137 TSESTYVLS
-146 IPYTIPTINDKSSP
+146 IPYTIPQLNDKASP
-160 ILFEK
+160 ILF
-165 DLSKAPIICA
+165 DLKQAPIICA

-197 MKFDQTMTG
+197 MRFDQTMTG

-220 RHFRIKGVKLY
+220 RHFRIRGVKIY

-241 RSYTFK
+241 RSYTYNG
-247 ENSWTVEAIK
+247 NSWTAEAIK
-257 WTDLQTTGFDAT
+257 WTDLQTTVFDANNE
-269 TGIALAKDKDAE
+269 IALAKDKDAE

-289 DTLYLNDTKFRR
+289 DTLNLNDTKFRR

-321 YDVTMED
+321 YDVTMAD
-328 ENQKEITT
+328 EKGTEVIT
-336 RKDVTST
+336 RENVTST
-343 IILNNQYFST
+343 IILNQQYFST

>member
-1 MKKKLYI
+1 MKKKQYI
-8 TLLTTVLIGMNAC
+8 TLLTMVLIGINAC

-102 WKTNPERKWDDYK
+102 WKTDPERKWDDYK

-137 TQESTYVLS
+137 ATESTYVLS
-146 IPYTIPTINDKSSP
+146 IPYTIPLINDKPSP

-220 RHFRIKGVKLY
+220 RHFRIKGVKIY
-231 GTLPTGGTLS
+231 GTLPKGGTLS

-247 ENSWTVEAIK
+247 ENSWTAEAIK
-257 WTDLQTTGFDAT
+257 WTDLQTTVFDAT
-269 TGIALAKDKDAE
+269 TGIALAKDKDAK
-281 NPASPAAN
+281 NPASPT
-289 DTLYLNDTKFRR
+289 DGETLNIDDTKFRR
-301 WGATFYAPSTTLFV
+301 WGATFYAPSTTQFI

-321 YDVTMED
+321 YDVTMAD
-328 ENQKEITT
+328 GKEVIT

-343 IILNNQYFST
+343 IILDKQYFET

>member
-1 MKKKLYI
+1 MKKKQYI
-8 TLLTTVLIGMNAC
+8 TLLTTVLIGLNAC

-35 YITFAVKTQKTQTR
+35 NITFAVKTQKTQTR

-54 GYDASRHPQTLG
+54 EYDASRHPHTLG

-72 LPAHNF
+72 LPAHDF
-78 TSAEGTNYAIF
+78 GSAEGTSHAIF
-89 NNETVNYDKTSGN
+89 NNETVEYDTQSGN
-102 WKTNPERKWDDYK
+102 WKTNSERKWDDYK
-115 NNNFDFFGYMPQ
+115 SNNFDFFGYMPQ
-127 NGQAS
+127 NAQAS

-137 TQESTYVLS
+137 TSESTYVLS
-146 IPYTIPTINDKSSP
+146 IPYTIPPLYDKPSP
-160 ILFEK
+160 ILF
-165 DLSKAPIICA
+165 DLKQAPIICA
-175 LPEHKEGT
+175 QPEHKEGT
-183 TAAGTEKTFERVVE
+183 TAGGTEKTFERVVE
-197 MKFDQTMTG
+197 MRFDQTMTG
-206 YYLNFQLDTRMNKL
+206 YYLNFQLDTRMNIL
-220 RHFRIKGVKLY
+220 RHFRISGVKIY

-241 RSYTFK
+241 RSYTFNG
-247 ENSWTVEAIK
+247 NSWTAEAIK
-257 WTDLQTTGFDAT
+257 WTDLKTTNFDAS
-269 TGIALAKDKDAE
+269 TGIALAKDQDAA
-281 NPASPAAN
+281 NPAPPDAN
-289 DTLYLNDTKFRR
+289 DTLNLNDTKFRR

-328 ENQKEITT
+328 ENKKEITT

-343 IILNNQYFST
+343 IILNQQYFST

-384 GFLLIDK
+384 GFLLVDK

>member
-54 GYDASRHPQTLG
+54 GYDASRHPHTLG
-66 VFGYYN
+66 AFGYYN
-72 LPAHNF
+72 LPAHDF
-78 TSAEGTNYAIF
+78 ASAEGNAIF
-89 NNETVNYDKTSGN
+89 NNETVRYDTQSGN

-115 NNNFDFFGYMPQ
+115 SNNFDFFGYMPQ
-127 NGQAS
+127 NTQAS

-146 IPYTIPTINDKSSP
+146 IPYTIPLIYDKPSP

-165 DLSKAPIICA
+165 DLKQAPIICA

-197 MKFDQTMTG
+197 MRFDQTMTG

-220 RHFRIKGVKLY
+220 RHFRIKGVKIY

-241 RSYTFK
+241 RSYTYNG
-247 ENSWTVEAIK
+247 NSWTAEAIK
-257 WTDLQTTGFDAT
+257 WTNLQTKEFDANN
-269 TGIALAKDKDAE
+269 GIALAVNQDAKK
-281 NPASPAAN
+281 PASPK
-289 DTLYLNDTKFRR
+289 DDETLNIDDKDFHR

-321 YDVTMED
+321 YDVTMAD
-328 ENQKEITT
+328 EKGPEVIT

-343 IILNNQYFST
+343 IILNQQYFST

>member
-1 MKKKLYI
+1 MKKKQYI
-8 TLLTTVLIGMNAC
+8 TLLTTVLIGLNAC

-54 GYDASRHPQTLG
+54 GYDASRHPLTLG

-72 LPAHNF
+72 LSAHDF
-78 TSAEGTNYAIF
+78 TSAEGTNHAIF
-89 NNETVNYDKTSGN
+89 NNETVEYDTQSGN

-115 NNNFDFFGYMPQ
+115 SNNFDFFGYMPQ
-127 NGQAS
+127 NAQATLKKPS
-132 LTKSS
+132 AT
-137 TQESTYVLS
+137 ESTYVLS
-146 IPYTIPTINDKSSP
+146 IPYTIPPLYGNPSP
-160 ILFEK
+160 ILF
-165 DLSKAPIICA
+165 DLKQAPIICA

-183 TAAGTEKTFERVVE
+183 TAGGTEKTFERVVE

-220 RHFRIKGVKLY
+220 RHFRIRGVKIY

-247 ENSWTVEAIK
+247 ENSWTAEAIK
-257 WTDLQTTGFDAT
+257 WTDLQTKEFDAT
-269 TGIALAKDKDAE
+269 NGIALAKDKDAE
-281 NPASPAAN
+281 NPAPPTAN
-289 DTLYLNDTKFRR
+289 DTLNLNDTKFRR

-328 ENQKEITT
+328 ENKKEITT

-343 IILNNQYFST
+343 IILNQQYFST

-384 GFLLIDK
+384 GFLLVDK

>member
-1 MKKKLYI
+1 MKKKLYN
-8 TLLTTVLIGMNAC
+8 TLLTMVLIGMNAC

-35 YITFAVKTQKTQTR
+35 YITFAVKTQKDQTR
-49 AQVYE
+49 AQEYE
-54 GYDASRHPQTLG
+54 GYDASRHPHTLG
-66 VFGYYN
+66 AFGYYN
-72 LPAHNF
+72 LSAHDF
-78 TSAEGTNYAIF
+78 TSAEGNAIF
-89 NNETVNYDKTSGN
+89 NNETVNYDETSGN

-115 NNNFDFFGYMPQ
+115 SNNFDFFGYMPQ
-127 NGQAS
+127 NAQAS

-137 TQESTYVLS
+137 TSESTYVLS
-146 IPYTIPTINDKSSP
+146 IPYTIPQLNDKASP
-160 ILFEK
+160 ILF
-165 DLSKAPIICA
+165 DLKLAPIICA

-197 MKFDQTMTG
+197 MRFDQTMTG

-220 RHFRIKGVKLY
+220 RHFRIKGVKIY
-231 GTLPTGGTLS
+231 GTLPTGGALS

-247 ENSWTVEAIK
+247 GNSWTAEAIK
-257 WTDLQTTGFDAT
+257 WTDLQTTEFDAT
-269 TGIALAKDKDAE
+269 TGIALAMNQDAE
-281 NPASPAAN
+281 KPASPK
-289 DTLYLNDTKFRR
+289 DGETLNIDDKDFHR

-321 YDVTMED
+321 YDVTMAD
-328 ENQKEITT
+328 ENKTEVIT

-343 IILNNQYFST
+343 IVLNQQYFST

>member
-1 MKKKLYI
+1 MKKKQYI

-35 YITFAVKTQKTQTR
+35 YITFAVKTQKPQTR

-54 GYDASRHPQTLG
+54 GYDASRHPHTLG

-72 LPAHNF
+72 LPDYNF
-78 TSAEGTNYAIF
+78 TSAEGTNHAIF
-89 NNETVNYDKTSGN
+89 NNDTVNYDKTSGN
-102 WKTNPERKWDDYK
+102 WKTTPERKWDDYK
-115 NNNFDFFGYMPQ
+115 SNNFDFFGYMPQ
-127 NGQAS
+127 NKQAS
-132 LTKSS
+132 LTKPS
-137 TQESTYVLS
+137 TSESTYVLS
-146 IPYTIPTINDKSSP
+146 IPYTMQINGKASP
-160 ILFEK
+160 ILF
-165 DLSKAPIICA
+165 DLKQAPIICA

-183 TAAGTEKTFERVVE
+183 PAAGTEKTFERVVE

-220 RHFRIKGVKLY
+220 RHFRIKGVKIY
-231 GTLPTGGTLS
+231 GTLPKGGTLS

-247 ENSWTVEAIK
+247 ENSWTAEAIK
-257 WTDLQTTGFDAT
+257 WTDLQTTVFDAT
-269 TGIALAKDKDAE
+269 TGIALAKDKDAK
-281 NPASPAAN
+281 NPASPT
-289 DTLYLNDTKFRR
+289 DGETLNIDDTKFRR
-301 WGATFYAPSTTLFV
+301 WGATFYAPSTTQFI

-321 YDVTMED
+321 YDVTMAD
-328 ENQKEITT
+328 GKEVIT

-343 IILNNQYFST
+343 IILDKQYFET

>member
-72 LPAHNF
+72 LPDHNF
-78 TSAEGTNYAIF
+78 ASAEGTNQAIF
-89 NNETVNYDKTSGN
+89 NNETVEYDTQSGN
-102 WKTNPERKWDDYK
+102 WKTDPERKWDDYK
-115 NNNFDFFGYMPQ
+115 SNNFDFFGYMPQ
-127 NGQAS
+127 NAQAS

-146 IPYTIPTINDKSSP
+146 IPYTIPQLYGKASP
-160 ILFEK
+160 ILF
-165 DLSKAPIICA
+165 DLKQAPIICA

-220 RHFRIKGVKLY
+220 RHFRIRGVNIY
-231 GTLPTGGTLS
+231 GTLPIGGTLS
-241 RSYTFK
+241 RNYTFK
-247 ENSWTVEAIK
+247 GNSWTAEAIK
-257 WTDLQTTGFDAT
+257 WTDLQTKEFDAN

-281 NPASPAAN
+281 YPASPAAN
-289 DTLYLNDTKFRR
+289 DTLNLNDTKFRR

-321 YDVTMED
+321 YDVTMVD
-328 ENQKEITT
+328 EKGTEVIT

-343 IILNNQYFST
+343 IVLNQQYFST

-376 LADQDAWS
+376 LSDQDAWS